1 MVQGTEAA
9 VAPKQRS
16 RIWLYLPFIL
26 LLVLAVAW
34 SAGWFWIRDRAASEM
49 DAWLAREAAA
59 GRNWTCAERRIL
71 GFPFRLE
78 LQCSALGLARADGG
92 FTLGPVSAVLQVY
105 QPRHVLLQA
114 SGPFHAEQGDL
125 VGDVNWARLQ
135 ASFHGA
141 SDGFVRASVVVDT
154 PKGRVTG
161 GDPGPVD
168 FSAEHLELHARPTPA
183 RFASEGAV
191 DVSLRL
197 AKGAFPQLDPLLGNT
212 DPADISLDSTI
223 ARANVLR
230 TGQVARE
237 LEKWRQADGRLE
249 IAALSLVKGERRLQA
264 KGEVGLDAAH
274 RPDGQ
279 FEIKAAGLEGIIGQI
294 MGQKLGAERGAL
306 IGNLVGQLLGG
317 LQRREGPAAGG
328 SDTAEALQSG
338 AKPGQPPLK
347 SLPSLKLAGGRLMLG
362 PFTIP
367 NVVLPVLY

>member
-1 MVQGTEAA
+1 MAQGTDAA
-9 VAPKQRS
+9 VAPKKRS

-26 LLVLAVAW
+26 LLVLTLLW
-34 SAGWFWIRDRAASEM
+34 SAGWFWIRDRAGSEM
-49 DAWLAREAAA
+49 DAWLGREAAA
-59 GRNWTCAERRIL
+59 GRNWTCADRRIL

-78 LQCSALGLARADGG
+78 LQCASLSLARADGG
-92 FTLGPVSAVLQVY
+92 FRVGQTSAVLQVY

-125 VGDVNWARLQ
+125 AGDVDWKSLQ

-141 SDGFVRASVVVDT
+141 SDGFVRGSVVVDA

-161 GDPGPVD
+161 ADPGAID
-168 FSAEHLELHARPTPA
+168 FSTEHLELHARPTPA

-197 AKGAFPQLDPLLGNT
+197 SRGVFPQLDPLVGNT
-212 DPADISLDSTI
+212 DPADVALDSTI
-223 ARANVLR
+223 TRATVLR

-237 LEKWRQADGRLE
+237 LENWRQAGGRLE
-249 IAALSLVKGERRLQA
+249 VAALSVVKGERRLQA

-279 FEIKAAGLEGIIGQI
+279 FELRAAGLEGIIGQV

-317 LQRREGPAAGG
+317 LQRREPQTAGDGVAEVPAVAKTG
-328 SDTAEALQSG
+328 QS
-338 AKPGQPPLK
+338 PLK
-347 SLPSLKLAGGRLMLG
+347 PMPSLKLIGGRLMLG
-362 PFTIP
+362 PFAIP
-367 NVVLPVLY
+367 NVALPVLY